1 LKDIILTTSEEEE
14 EEENLKTEEER
25 KRKLFWQGVLASIRA
40 SRNRT
45 KKRESI

>member
-1 LKDIILTTSEEEE
+1 MTTSKEGE

-40 SRNRT
+40 SRSRT
-45 KKRESI
+45 KKRE